1 MIALIRLVLAVLASP
16 FKSKSRL
23 EAILS
28 ELRGQFPTRFEL
40 ATLSKQPGRLV
51 SPCRRRC
58 LPAPTSDRVSKA
70 ISEFGT

>member
-28 ELRGQFPTRFEL
+28 ELRVSFRHGFPHNR
-40 ATLSKQPGRLV
+40 K
-51 SPCRRRC
+51 
-58 LPAPTSDRVSKA
+58 APSSVNA
-70 ISEFGT
+70 GNI